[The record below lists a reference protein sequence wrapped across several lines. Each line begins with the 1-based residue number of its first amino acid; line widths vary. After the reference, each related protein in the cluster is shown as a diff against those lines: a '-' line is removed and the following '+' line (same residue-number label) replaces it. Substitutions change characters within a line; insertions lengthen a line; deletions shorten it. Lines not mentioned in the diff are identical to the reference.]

1 MKADKHKIHT
11 IQLLKK
17 DIKLVTNN
25 PENEKLR
32 IEIVNLTSELTQ
44 IQKVIKKQKDNIKA
58 QIAVQ
63 GEKLREI

>member
-44 IQKVIKKQKDNIKA
+44 IQKVIKK
-58 QIAVQ
+58 
-63 GEKLREI
+63 